1 MFKVMFLA
9 DDARRYVFPKGS
21 VGKRRTRWP
30 EFLGLSTAD
39 HAFTTTERILTQK
52 YSGIAAISIVCSL
65 FSGCTSQ
72 QLYGTGQEYQRNQCM
87 HIPDKAESDRCLGK
101 INTSY
106 DDYKREK
113 DAGTK

>member
-1 MFKVMFLA
+1 MMLTGTFA
-9 DDARRYVFPKGS
+9 QEGS
-21 VGKRRTRWP
+21 AGKWRTGWP
-30 EFLGLSTAD
+30 EFVGLSISD
-39 HAFTTTERILTQK
+39 HAITATERILTRK

-72 QLYGTGQEYQRNQCM
+72 QLYGTGQEYQRNQCL
-87 HIPDKAESDRCLGK
+87 HIPDKVESDRCLGK

-113 DAGTK
+113 DTGTR

>member
-1 MFKVMFLA
+1 MVLMLNRDTPTSRSDLEIIA
-9 DDARRYVFPKGS
+9 
-21 VGKRRTRWP
+21 
-30 EFLGLSTAD
+30 
-39 HAFTTTERILTQK
+39 TERILIRK
-52 YSGIAAISIVCSL
+52 FLSIAALPIVCGL

-72 QLYGTGQEYQRNQCM
+72 QLYGTGQEYQRNQCL

-113 DAGTK
+113 DSGAK